1 LRLKKTSEN
10 ADLLFMANNV
20 FWVFYDSISKIQS
33 NPLSTDEA
41 QSTIMK
47 IRPNSITRFF
57 IWTQGWQNWQP
68 LKSYLES
75 DQKVFVST
83 FTISKT
89 NEETLTAAFKEIT
102 ELTQTQTHTS
112 FPHEQ
117 TNTNTNTNTGTSTYS
132 HIKLDEDTISKL
144 VKTESH
150 KSFDAEEIT
159 WSNVKKPDFNFS
171 KVLTKAMG
179 KRETRHDLKIEVLLI
194 SRRGKTFRS
203 KSKNISLSGA
213 LLEDTIPFEFYDTP
227 FDLVVLSTITK
238 DPKKARVKLEGIT
251 IGEVKGGRTQRIQYN
266 NPNEDQ
272 KLLLQSLLEEYLE
285 AKKNSDSRS
294 KAG

>member
-1 LRLKKTSEN
+1 
-10 ADLLFMANNV
+10 MANNV
-20 FWVFYDSISKIQS
+20 LWVFYDSISKIQS
-33 NPLSTDEA
+33 NPLSTDDA

-89 NEETLTAAFKEIT
+89 NEETLTAAFREIT

-117 TNTNTNTNTGTSTYS
+117 TNTNTGTGSGTGTYS
-132 HIKLDEDTISKL
+132 KVRLDEDTISRL
-144 VKTESH
+144 VKIESP
-150 KSFDAEEIT
+150 KNFDGDEIT

-171 KVLTKAMG
+171 KVLNKSMG
-179 KRETRHDLKIEVLLI
+179 KREARHDLKIEILLI
-194 SRRGKTFRS
+194 SKRGKTFRS

-227 FDLVVLSTITK
+227 FDLVVLSTLTK
-238 DPKKARVKLEGIT
+238 DPKKARVKLEGVT
-251 IGEVKGGRTQRIQYN
+251 IGEVKGSRTQRIQYN
-266 NPNEDQ
+266 SPSDDQ
-272 KLLLQSLLEEYLE
+272 KKMLQSLLEEYIE

>member
-1 LRLKKTSEN
+1 MTTNKVL
-10 ADLLFMANNV
+10 
-20 FWVFYDSISKIQS
+20 WVFYDSISKIQS

-41 QSTIMK
+41 QSTIIK
-47 IRPNSITRFF
+47 IRPNSINRFF

-75 DQKVFVST
+75 DQKNFVST
-83 FTISKT
+83 FTVSKS

-117 TNTNTNTNTGTSTYS
+117 TQTGTNTKSYS
-132 HIKLDEDTISKL
+132 SIRLDEETISRL
-144 VKTESH
+144 VRIEGKQLKDSYP
-150 KSFDAEEIT
+150 SVDADEIT

-171 KVLTKAMG
+171 KILNKSMG

-194 SRRGKTFRS
+194 SKRGKTFRS

-213 LLEDTIPFEFYDTP
+213 LLEDTIPFEFYDTT
-227 FDLVVLSTITK
+227 FDLVVLSTLTK
-238 DPKKARVKLEGIT
+238 DPKKARVKLEGKT
-251 IGEVKGGRTQRIQYN
+251 VGDTKNSRTQRIQYN
-266 NPNEDQ
+266 NPTDDQ
-272 KLLLQSLLEEYLE
+272 KKLLQGLLEDYLVVKRNSE
-285 AKKNSDSRS
+285 PKTDKK
-294 KAG
+294 AA

>member
-1 LRLKKTSEN
+1 MSSIVL
-10 ADLLFMANNV
+10 
-20 FWVFYDSISKIQS
+20 WVFYDSISKIQS
-33 NPLSTDEA
+33 NPLTTDEA

-47 IRPNSITRFF
+47 IRPNSIARFF
-57 IWTQGWQNWQP
+57 IWTQAWQNWQP

-117 TNTNTNTNTGTSTYS
+117 TITNTNTTTGTGTAYS
-132 HIKLDEDTISKL
+132 KIRLDEDTIRRI
-144 VKTESH
+144 VKTENP
-150 KSFDAEEIT
+150 KTFDGEEIT
-159 WSNVKKPDFNFS
+159 WSNIKKPDFNFS

-194 SRRGKTFRS
+194 SKRGKTFRS

-213 LLEDTIPFEFYDTP
+213 LLEDTIPFEFYDTN

-238 DPKKARVKLEGIT
+238 DPKKARVKLEGKT
-251 IGEVKGGRTQRIQYN
+251 IAEVVGGRTQRIQYH
-266 NPNEDQ
+266 NPTEDQ
-272 KLLLQSLLEEYLE
+272 KKLLQGLLEDYIEV
-285 AKKNSDSRS
+285 KGVSDSRS

>member
-1 LRLKKTSEN
+1 MSINK
-10 ADLLFMANNV
+10 MM
-20 FWVFYDSISKIQS
+20 WVFYDSISKIQS
-33 NPLSTDEA
+33 NPLSSDEA

-89 NEETLTAAFKEIT
+89 NEETMTAAFKEIT

-117 TNTNTNTNTGTSTYS
+117 TNTNTKSYS
-132 HIKLDEDTISKL
+132 SIRLDEETISRL
-144 VKTESH
+144 VRMDGQKILDLHPSVDGDEL
-150 KSFDAEEIT
+150 T
-159 WSNVKKPDFNFS
+159 WSNIKKPDFNFS
-171 KVLTKAMG
+171 KILNKSMD

-227 FDLVVLSTITK
+227 FDLVVLSTLTK
-238 DPKKARVKLEGIT
+238 DPRRARVKLEGKT
-251 IGEVKGGRTQRIQYN
+251 VGEAKGSRSQRIQYN
-266 NPNEDQ
+266 NPTDEQ
-272 KLLLQSLLEEYLE
+272 KQLLQSLLQDYIDT
-285 AKKNSDSRS
+285 KKMSDSKPA
-294 KAG
+294 KAA

>member
-1 LRLKKTSEN
+1 MSN
-10 ADLLFMANNV
+10 NDL
-20 FWVFYDSISKIQS
+20 WVFYDSISKIQS
-33 NPLSTDEA
+33 NPLSTDAA
-41 QSTIMK
+41 QSTILK

-89 NEETLTAAFKEIT
+89 NEETLTAAFREIT

-117 TNTNTNTNTGTSTYS
+117 TNTKTGTNTNTGTGTSTYS
-132 HIKLDEDTISKL
+132 HIRLDEDTISRFLKPD
-144 VKTESH
+144 SH

-159 WSNVKKPDFNFS
+159 WSNIKKPDFNFS
-171 KVLTKAMG
+171 KVLNKAMG
-179 KRETRHDLKIEVLLI
+179 KREARHDLKIEVLLI

-227 FDLVVLSTITK
+227 FDLVVLSTLTK
-238 DPKKARVKLEGIT
+238 DPKKARVKLEGVT
-251 IGEVKGGRTQRIQYN
+251 IGEVKGSRTQRIQYN
-266 NPNEDQ
+266 QPTDEQ
-272 KLLLQSLLEEYLE
+272 KKLLQGLLEDYID
-285 AKKNSDSRS
+285 AKKNSDARP

>member
-1 LRLKKTSEN
+1 MSINK
-10 ADLLFMANNV
+10 MM
-20 FWVFYDSISKIQS
+20 WVFYDSISKIQS
-33 NPLSTDEA
+33 NPLSSDEA

-89 NEETLTAAFKEIT
+89 NEETMTAAFKEIT

-117 TNTNTNTNTGTSTYS
+117 TITNTNTKSYS
-132 HIKLDEDTISKL
+132 SIRLDEETISRL
-144 VKTESH
+144 VRMDGQKVLDLHPSV
-150 KSFDAEEIT
+150 DGDEIT

-171 KVLTKAMG
+171 KILNKSMD
-179 KRETRHDLKIEVLLI
+179 KRETRHDLKIEILLI

-227 FDLVVLSTITK
+227 FDLVVLSTLTK
-238 DPKKARVKLEGIT
+238 DPRKARVKLEGKT
-251 IGEVKGGRTQRIQYN
+251 VGETKGSRTQRIQYN
-266 NPNEDQ
+266 NPTDDQ
-272 KLLLQSLLEEYLE
+272 KNLLQSLLQDYIDIKKSSDLKP
-285 AKKNSDSRS
+285 AK
-294 KAG
+294 AA